1 MRNRQ
6 GDDRSGPGTRP
17 LVSIGIPVHNGG
29 RLLPRALDSILAQT
43 YDKLEVI
50 VSDNASTDETE
61 SVVRAYAERD
71 PRVRYV
77 RNGVNVGAP
86 RNFNRA
92 FALGTG
98 RYFKWASY
106 DDELEP
112 GFIEACV
119 EALEADPAAVA
130 CFSRGVI
137 VDDAGIPLKPLPDR
151 QLHLGDPLPHRRFAD
166 VIEPWYGC
174 FHVWS
179 LMRTSAIRRT
189 RLHGPYP
196 GGDRVF
202 LAEMALQGPIRVV
215 PETLFRLRH
224 HGGRSVKSLPTI
236 YDRARW
242 HDTRKKGRAVLPH
255 WRIGLEHVRA
265 VQRADLSTA
274 DRLRCY
280 GELLRWMGLDWNW
293 AKLGFDLVIAVAP
306 ASLPAFVAGRDM
318 VRRRRR
324 ARRSAGQSTGLPSPV
339 AATVV
344 ASDREELG
352 A

>member
-1 MRNRQ
+1 MLEQQAAER
-6 GDDRSGPGTRP
+6 GSASSRP

-29 RLLPRALDSILAQT
+29 KLLPRALDSILGQT
-43 YDKLEVI
+43 YRDLEVI

-61 SVVRAYAERD
+61 SVVLAYAERD
-71 PRVRYV
+71 PRLRYLRSV
-77 RNGVNVGAP
+77 VNLGAP

-92 FALGTG
+92 FALATG

-119 EALEADPAAVA
+119 DVLEADPAAVA

-137 VDDAGIPLKPLPDR
+137 VDDAGRPLKPLPDR
-151 QLHLGDPLPHRRFAD
+151 QVHLGDPLPHRRFAD

-179 LMRTSAIRRT
+179 LMRTDAIRCT
-189 RLHGPYP
+189 RLHGTYP
-196 GGDRVF
+196 GSDRVF

-242 HDTRKKGRAVLPH
+242 HDTRKRGRAVLPH
-255 WRIGLEHVRA
+255 WRIGLEHLRA
-265 VQRADLSTA
+265 VRHVELAPG

-280 GELLRWMGLDWNW
+280 GELVRWIGLDWNW
-293 AKLGFDLVIAVAP
+293 AKLGFDLVMAVAP
-306 ASLPAFVAGRDM
+306 GSLPAFVAGRDV

-324 ARRSAGQSTGLPSPV
+324 ARHAARSSAAAVSPLPAGAVPS
-339 AATVV
+339 
-344 ASDREELG
+344 DGEELG